1 MGFNRRFRFVYDA
14 ARYRADFVLVCPRC
28 RHRVVIERRTLI
40 SIFAAWRIN
49 PLIENA
55 QGRLRCTACRR
66 RGCIIEITQEGSS
79 AALQLREGD
88 SLPVKGVSISQWC
101 RMDENERRRLRR
113 LARG

>member
-14 ARYRADFVLVCPRC
+14 DRYKADFVLACPRC
-28 RHRVVIERRTLI
+28 GHRVVVERSTLI
-40 SIFAAWRIN
+40 SIFAAWRVN
-49 PLIENA
+49 PLVENA

-79 AALQLREGD
+79 AALRLREGD
-88 SLPVKGVSISQWC
+88 SLPVKGVSITNWC
-101 RMDENERRRLRR
+101 QMDEIDRRRLRR